1 MNEKIFNKEKEFQA
15 VKVGDNIEINPLYG
29 RKRKVILKGTQIDLL
44 SNPNEKESL
53 NRIIVPSHLN
63 SHAHY
68 RLTAEEKTYRL
79 KVIAGPP
86 FLLNGVWALDAYIFK
101 GDQVNM
107 LEAKFS
113 FNNSLLIEDDEFTID
128 PMIIKSDLRVLIT
141 GETGTG
147 KTRLARKIHDATLKS
162 GPFISVNLSSFNP
175 SLIESELFGHK
186 KGSFTGAICDKIGA
200 FKQAN
205 WGTLFLDEIDSLPL
219 EIQTKLLCFLDDQ
232 VYRPVGENKEEKSNA
247 RLIFASGRPL
257 EKLVEKGEFR
267 RDFYYRLKSGHSIN
281 LVPLRDCVA
290 KIDKALDS
298 FCIENNLSMTQRL
311 RDFYLT
317 LSWPGNYRQ
326 LYGHLDKKRVFT
338 NGRKLD
344 FDFCDEELITQSS
357 DLISIDHKFK
367 SLEESKRE
375 YASKVLSHFQGNY
388 SLAARKLLITEK
400 TLKSLIKKAS

>member
-1 MNEKIFNKEKEFQA
+1 MNEKFFNKEKVFQA
-15 VKVGDNIEINPLYG
+15 VNIGDNLEINPLYG
-29 RKRKVILKGTQIDLL
+29 RKRTVTLKGTQIDLL

-53 NRIIVPSHLN
+53 NRIIVPSHLD

-68 RLTAEEKTYRL
+68 RLIAEDKTYRL

-86 FLLNGVWALDAYIFK
+86 FLLNGVWALDAYVFK
-101 GDQVNM
+101 GDEVNM
-107 LEAKFS
+107 LEAKFA
-113 FNNSLLIEDDEFTID
+113 FKNTFVIDDEFFLD

-147 KTRLARKIHDATLKS
+147 KTRLAKKIHDSTQKS
-162 GPFISVNLSSFNP
+162 GPFISINLSSFNP

-186 KGSFTGAICDKIGA
+186 KGSFTGAICDKVGA

-205 WGTLFLDEIDSLPL
+205 WGTLFLDEIDSLPF

-232 VYRPVGENKEEKSNA
+232 TYRPVGENREEKSNT
-247 RLIFASGRPL
+247 RLIFASGRSL
-257 EKLVEKGEFR
+257 EELVEKGEFR

-281 LVPLRDCVA
+281 LSPLRDSA
-290 KIDKALDS
+290 PKIHQTLDS

-326 LYGHLDKKRVFT
+326 LYGHLEKKKVFT

-357 DLISIDHKFK
+357 DLISIDNKFQ

-400 TLKSLIKKAS
+400 TLKSLINKAS